1 MKRPFFSLPSDEIEI
16 APRARA
22 LLSAGALKNN
32 YSAISEQ
39 LAGQAVIPM
48 IKANAYGHG
57 VDWVIQILKSLPNL
71 YGWGVASL
79 EEGKEVRELLGLK
92 YRKSKILIFSGTL
105 PWTDEKGQY
114 CEQYGLTPVIG
125 SDEDWTKFFNGKWH
139 RRLPYHLKFNTGM
152 NRLGIST
159 SLAPLIVKQLLPEAV
174 ETRPEGVA
182 SHLALAESPTHPLT
196 QLQISRFAELRGIL
210 EPAWGG
216 VLFHLANSSAIWN
229 QKHFGLTKLTDLIR
243 PGISLYGVPPWAGA
257 PERGIK
263 PVMELEY
270 QVMARRK
277 LQKNDCVGYGATYK
291 CESPQQEIAIVS
303 AGYADGFH
311 RMMSNRGEVWASGKH
326 RKILGIISM
335 DISAIECDASIKVGS
350 WAKVLGTELDPWT
363 QAQAAGTIP
372 YELLTSVSSR
382 VKKVNLE

>member
-22 LLSAGALKNN
+22 LLSASALKNN
-32 YSAISEQ
+32 YNAISDQ
-39 LAGQAVIPM
+39 LASQAVIPM

-57 VDWVIQILKSLPNL
+57 VDWVIQVLKTMPNL

-79 EEGKEVRELLGLK
+79 EEGKEVRDSLGLK
-92 YRKSKILIFSGTL
+92 YRKNKILIFSGAL

-114 CEQYGLTPVIG
+114 CEQNGLTPVIG
-125 SDEDWTKFFNGKWH
+125 SDEDWAKFFKGQWH
-139 RRLPYHLKFNTGM
+139 RKLPYHLKFNTGM

-159 SLAPLIVKQLLPEAV
+159 ALAPSIVKQLLHEPV
-174 ETRPEGVA
+174 ESRPEGVA
-182 SHLALAESPTHPLT
+182 SHLALAENPAHPLT
-196 QLQISRFAELRGIL
+196 QLQISRFTELRGIL

-229 QKHFGLTKLTDLIR
+229 QKHFGLAKLTDMIR

-257 PERGIK
+257 PEKGIK

-270 QVMARRK
+270 QVVARRK
-277 LQKNDCVGYGATYK
+277 LQKNETVGYGATYK
-291 CESPQQEIAIVS
+291 CESAQQEIAILS

-311 RMMSNRGEVWASGKH
+311 RMMSNRGEVWASGKL
-326 RKILGIISM
+326 RKILGIVSM
-335 DISAIECDASIKVGS
+335 DMSAIECDASIKVGS

-382 VKKVNLE
+382 VKKVTLE